1 MSRKPVTLLEPG
13 FGQAAGALTF
23 PRYRQLLALQQ
34 ADIIMLQAG
43 PAQHPTG
50 FLLARQGELLSL
62 FVTPS
67 MRGQGVGCHLLQA
80 YEDELRRRDVSRA
93 HTVWTDGT
101 PGALAFAAL
110 LARARWSAPQARMV
124 IYGASFER
132 LGLALW
138 MNAFSQLGPEFWLG
152 SWEELAPTQLTALR
166 QVVRFEGWVPPELDP
181 FKFTGVGMD
190 GAAAEPAFNLA
201 CTFHDEVVGWNL
213 AHRLDANTLRIS
225 CTLVRPDL
233 QHHLVM
239 LALWREVFRRNQDAA
254 YSRVSWGVAVMRE
267 PMVAFNDRHF
277 AAYVDRR
284 ATSWDSVKD
293 LGASQ

>member
-1 MSRKPVTLLEPG
+1 VSRTPVTLLEPG
-13 FGQAAGALTF
+13 CGQAAGALTF
-23 PRYRQLLALQQ
+23 PRYRHLLALQQ
-34 ADIIMLQAG
+34 ANIIMLQAG
-43 PAQHPTG
+43 PAHRPTG

-62 FVTPS
+62 FVTAS
-67 MRGQGVGCHLLQA
+67 MRGQGVGGYLLQA
-80 YEDELRRRDVSRA
+80 YEGELRRRDVVRM

-101 PGALAFAAL
+101 PGARSFAASL
-110 LARARWSAPQARMV
+110 GRAGWSAPQARMV
-124 IYGASFER
+124 IYGASFQR

-138 MNAFSQLGPEFWLG
+138 MNAFNHLGPEFWLG
-152 SWEELAPTQLTALR
+152 SWEELAASQLTALR

-190 GAAAEPAFNLA
+190 GAASEPRFNLA

-213 AHRLDANTLRIS
+213 AHRLDATTLRVS

-233 QHHLVM
+233 QHHLLM

-254 YSRVSWGVAVMRE
+254 YSRVSWGVAVARE

-284 ATSWDSVKD
+284 ATSWGSVKD
-293 LGASQ
+293 LGAGE